1 MNIQD
6 AAYMVG
12 HDYPGGAG
20 ALADR
25 MGIVRA
31 VFNSKLNPNTAT
43 HHLTLVE
50 ALKMQQLS
58 GRFDVLYAMAEAC
71 GFVCLPLP
79 GEVHENVDRDIAA
92 LCKEFGD
99 YVSQVSQALDDG
111 RITPNE
117 LHRCEKELS
126 EMLAAAQ
133 VLQAALAGISAA
145 KRGKAGA

>member
-1 MNIQD
+1 MKITD

-31 VFNSKLNPNTAT
+31 VFNSKLNPNTQT

-50 ALKMQQLS
+50 ALKMQQLA
-58 GRFDVLYAMAEAC
+58 GRFDVLFAMAEAC
-71 GFVCLPLP
+71 GFVCLPVP
-79 GEVHENVDRDIAA
+79 GEIHDNIDRDIAA

-99 YVSQVSQALDDG
+99 YVSSVSCAIDDG
-111 RITPNE
+111 RVSPNE
-117 LHRCEKELS
+117 LRRCEKELA

-133 VLQAALAGISAA
+133 VLQAALAGVCHSA
-145 KRGKAGA
+145 RGKIGG